1 MLCPRTGWEPGG
13 AGKGCSAPDAFGPE
27 DGKNCDERKG
37 SLSGG
42 RNSRRPWKSLR
53 AGVHSGE
60 VNASGRRALQ
70 PVNHVMQ
77 MSSEA
82 SQWKGAEDCI
92 VDFLLGGV
100 LRAVLGICIMYANHL
115 NKDKG

>member
-13 AGKGCSAPDAFGPE
+13 AGKRGLAPDAFGPE
-27 DGKNCDERKG
+27 EGKNCDERKG

-42 RNSRRPWKSLR
+42 RSSRRPWKSLR

-60 VNASGRRALQ
+60 VNASGRLALQ

-77 MSSEA
+77 MNGEA
-82 SQWKGAEDCI
+82 SQ
-92 VDFLLGGV
+92 
-100 LRAVLGICIMYANHL
+100 
-115 NKDKG
+115 